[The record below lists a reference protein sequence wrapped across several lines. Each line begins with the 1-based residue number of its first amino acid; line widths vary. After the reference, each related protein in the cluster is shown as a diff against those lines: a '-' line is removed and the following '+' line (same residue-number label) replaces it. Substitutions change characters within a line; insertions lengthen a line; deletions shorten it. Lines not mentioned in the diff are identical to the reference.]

1 VRPPDPN
8 ILYSANSLL
17 AYRIGKKFYGDL
29 HYVWC
34 STRFGSGLILDSLER
49 NPATSIPYGRYKG
62 LSDHTERVPD
72 LHSDLVAGQKAGIKA
87 GAQAKFATHII
98 TEADRDEILA
108 IVDMAQPVDFQ
119 PLMYVIPW
127 ERVKAMAQ
135 KAPVNKRAHP
145 LSDEWIIEALPGE
158 MFDIIRF

>member
-1 VRPPDPN
+1 MATAPPN

-17 AYRIGKKFYGDL
+17 AYRVGKKFYNDL

-34 STRFGSGLILDSLER
+34 STRFGSGLILDTLER
-49 NPATSIPYGRYKG
+49 NPATSVPYKRYQT
-62 LSDHTERVPD
+62 LRDHTEVSPD

-87 GAQAKFATHII
+87 GAQARLSAGLI
-98 TEADRDEILA
+98 TTDERDEILS
-108 IVDMAQPVDFQ
+108 IVDAAQVADFA

-127 ERVKAMAQ
+127 ETVKSLAK

-145 LSDEWIIEALPGE
+145 LSDEWIIEALPGN
-158 MFDIIRF
+158 MFDIIRL